1 MYLKKGH
8 KSFFYKS
15 NNRTMSSYYK
25 FYTIVSE
32 KVNLLLIMHK
42 QKVKKTL
49 QWYVYLFCRLFFL
62 LLFLFYWA
70 FLFAHYNSLFANSI
84 ATVSMKRFWLPWRTP
99 TKEYIYQ
106 NYWLAIFTGTI
117 FTERMHESAI
127 FLFIWQMFTGSSA
140 FYILLFT
147 RKEKLES
154 LLHFL
159 I

>member
-49 QWYVYLFCRLFFL
+49 QWYVYLCCRHFLL

-70 FLFAHYNSLFANSI
+70 FLFAHYNSPFANSI

-99 TKEYIYQ
+99 TKEYIYISELLISNFNRNFFHRNNFHRNGCMNLLYFCSYDKCLQ
-106 NYWLAIFTGTI
+106 AHQHFIYCCLP
-117 FTERMHESAI
+117 ER
-127 FLFIWQMFTGSSA
+127 
-140 FYILLFT
+140 
-147 RKEKLES
+147 KN
-154 LLHFL
+154 
-159 I
+159 